1 MFIIIIIMLVFMD
14 KHVGFISAR
23 TTTASVGLHWG
34 AELEDKGRINQSLTL
49 E

>member
-1 MFIIIIIMLVFMD
+1 MFFIIMLVFTN

-23 TTTASVGLHWG
+23 TTTASVGLHLG
-34 AELEDKGRINQSLTL
+34 AELEDDKGRINQSLTL